1 MKKKLHLS
9 AVKDTASPIPF
20 ILWNTGSA
28 RAEYIANS
36 TDPFHEYILWVKSK
50 RAENKEQHIADICKF
65 ALNARKLGYKL
76 KFTTY

>member
-9 AVKDTASPIPF
+9 AVKDTASPMPF

-28 RAEYIANS
+28 TAEYIANS

-50 RAENKEQHIADICKF
+50 LAENKEQHIADICKF

>member
-28 RAEYIANS
+28 TAEYIANS

-50 RAENKEQHIADICKF
+50 LAENKEQHIADICKF

>member
-28 RAEYIANS
+28 TAEYIVNS
-36 TDPFHEYILWVKSK
+36 KDPLHEYVLWVKSK
-50 RAENKEQHIADICKF
+50 RSENVEQHIVDICKF
-65 ALNARKLGYKL
+65 ALKMRKLGYKL
-76 KFTTY
+76 KFTAY